1 MLQRVGTQNGKN
13 PSGNLN
19 ENDTWEEKTQGGEE
33 GYSVYLLEQANQHRQ
48 AVALISQLWQWTFLQ
63 H

>member
-48 AVALISQLWQWTFLQ
+48 AVALISQL
-63 H
+63 